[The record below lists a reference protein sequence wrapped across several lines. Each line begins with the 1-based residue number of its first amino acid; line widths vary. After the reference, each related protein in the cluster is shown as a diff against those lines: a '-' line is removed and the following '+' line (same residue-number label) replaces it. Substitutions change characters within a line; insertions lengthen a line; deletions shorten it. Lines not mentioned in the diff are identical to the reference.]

1 MTDRREKM
9 TTDIVVV
16 GGGIIGSSIAYNL
29 DKKGKKIVLL
39 ERKGLVSGS
48 SGACDQGILL
58 QSKAPNEHLRLAIYS
73 LNCIRDYQKS
83 LDEI

>member
-29 DKKGKKIVLL
+29 DKKGKKNC
-39 ERKGLVSGS
+39 S
-48 SGACDQGILL
+48 S
-58 QSKAPNEHLRLAIYS
+58 
-73 LNCIRDYQKS
+73 
-83 LDEI
+83 